1 MTRALGFAGYVA
13 IAAGVLVL
21 LLIVASSAVLAVRN
35 ADALGRAA
43 RTQDVQGATAA
54 VMEAVTD
61 AESGQRGF
69 LLTSDPS
76 YLEPYDKA
84 VASMPARLA
93 RLEQLAGDDPAE
105 SGLAAEIRTT
115 ATEKLAELADTV
127 RREKDGDR
135 AGALA
140 LVRTNVGQR
149 TMDRMRALTA
159 LLQGTQ
165 QTVLTRQIAM
175 VRNGGNLLVAI
186 DAVGLVLILLL
197 AGVIGWST
205 RRAVLALRA
214 AQTELSTANAE
225 LAGVNDRLEASVAER
240 TADLTAANEEIQRF
254 AYIVSHDLRSPL
266 VNIMGFT
273 SELETATAALTRFVE
288 NATAGMDD
296 RESAEVRASVTE
308 DLPEAIRFI
317 KSSTAKMDRLIAA
330 ILRLSREGRRVL
342 RPEPVALGA
351 LAAGIVESLAHQLV
365 EHDAEIEIGALPDLV
380 TDRLAIEQVLSNLI
394 ENAVK
399 YLKPGRPG
407 RIIVRGRS
415 LGRFALLDVADN
427 GRGIAT
433 RDLERIFDLF
443 RRAGDQTVPGEGIG
457 LAHVRALVRRLGGK
471 VDCESVPDVGS
482 TFRIRLPLVLSDPR
496 N

>member
-1 MTRALGFAGYVA
+1 M
-13 IAAGVLVL
+13 
-21 LLIVASSAVLAVRN
+21 
-35 ADALGRAA
+35 
-43 RTQDVQGATAA
+43 
-54 VMEAVTD
+54 
-61 AESGQRGF
+61 
-69 LLTSDPS
+69 
-76 YLEPYDKA
+76 
-84 VASMPARLA
+84 
-93 RLEQLAGDDPAE
+93 
-105 SGLAAEIRTT
+105 
-115 ATEKLAELADTV
+115 
-127 RREKDGDR
+127 
-135 AGALA
+135 
-140 LVRTNVGQR
+140 
-149 TMDRMRALTA
+149 
-159 LLQGTQ
+159 
-165 QTVLTRQIAM
+165 
-175 VRNGGNLLVAI
+175 
-186 DAVGLVLILLL
+186 
-197 AGVIGWST
+197 
-205 RRAVLALRA
+205 
-214 AQTELSTANAE
+214 STANAE

>member
-214 AQTELSTANAE
+214 AQT
-225 LAGVNDRLEASVAER
+225 
-240 TADLTAANEEIQRF
+240 
-254 AYIVSHDLRSPL
+254 
-266 VNIMGFT
+266 
-273 SELETATAALTRFVE
+273 
-288 NATAGMDD
+288 
-296 RESAEVRASVTE
+296 
-308 DLPEAIRFI
+308 
-317 KSSTAKMDRLIAA
+317 
-330 ILRLSREGRRVL
+330 
-342 RPEPVALGA
+342 
-351 LAAGIVESLAHQLV
+351 
-365 EHDAEIEIGALPDLV
+365 
-380 TDRLAIEQVLSNLI
+380 
-394 ENAVK
+394 
-399 YLKPGRPG
+399 
-407 RIIVRGRS
+407 
-415 LGRFALLDVADN
+415 
-427 GRGIAT
+427 
-433 RDLERIFDLF
+433 
-443 RRAGDQTVPGEGIG
+443 
-457 LAHVRALVRRLGGK
+457 
-471 VDCESVPDVGS
+471 
-482 TFRIRLPLVLSDPR
+482 
-496 N
+496 